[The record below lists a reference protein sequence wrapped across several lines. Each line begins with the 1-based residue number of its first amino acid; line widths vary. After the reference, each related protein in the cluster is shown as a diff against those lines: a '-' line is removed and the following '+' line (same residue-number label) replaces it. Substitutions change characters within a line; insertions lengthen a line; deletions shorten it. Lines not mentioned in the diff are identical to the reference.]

1 MLHFVDVGPR
11 SLSNYRGIA
20 PDNLLNDL
28 IMIAKDLKR
37 ARVVHINAT
46 PYGGGVSEMLR
57 SSVPILNDLGLIAHW
72 KTISGDQRF
81 FQVTKKIHNGL
92 QGAPQDLTDADREA
106 YIATS

>member
-11 SLSNYRGIA
+11 SLSNYRGLA

-28 IMIAKDLKR
+28 IMIAKDLKG

-57 SSVPILNDLGLIAHW
+57 SSVPILNDLGSLH
-72 KTISGDQRF
+72 TGRQSQ
-81 FQVTKKIHNGL
+81 
-92 QGAPQDLTDADREA
+92 
-106 YIATS
+106 ATSASSKLQRKSTTDFKERHKT